1 MATVVSDFKVKSGL
15 VIGSDT
21 ESTNAT
27 TGALIVAG
35 GVGIAKNLNVE
46 GDIYQAGVIF
56 TPTDPY
62 ATTFGLLNI

>member
-1 MATVVSDFKVKSGL
+1 MATVEKDFKVKNGL

-21 ESTNAT
+21 ESTSSS

-35 GVGIAKNLNVE
+35 GVGIAKNLNVQ
-46 GDIYQAGVIF
+46 GDIYQNGIIF